1 MRLRYG
7 VLGMALLGLAACA
20 ELGIQ
25 PSGTRGPAPGAV
37 RPVPVDEALSD
48 VGRFP
53 VKVEEERVVELRP
66 PPPLPKLKP
75 EVTQAALDAT
85 REPQADPDALVG
97 LDFERTS
104 ALLGDPALLIEEP
117 PAKIWAYNGT
127 NCVLHIFFYPKVGG
141 SDFRVLTYKIKG
153 GAAGETNG
161 ENVPDEVARLC
172 LSELLAQAEAER
184 GGQDGAPEQPAEG
197 AVGGS

>member
-1 MRLRYG
+1 MRLRNG
-7 VLGMALLGLAACA
+7 VLGMALLGFSACA
-20 ELGIQ
+20 ELGLQ
-25 PSGTRGPAPGAV
+25 APGARGSAPEAA

-53 VKVEEERVVELRP
+53 VKVEEELVVELRP
-66 PPPLPKLKP
+66 PPPLPKRKP

-117 PAKIWAYNGT
+117 PAKIWAYNGS

-153 GAAGETNG
+153 GAEGESGG
-161 ENVPDEVARLC
+161 ESVPDEFARLC

-184 GGQDGAPEQPAEG
+184 GGQDDDPEQPASG
-197 AVGGS
+197 AAGGS